1 MAPAVLER
9 VVAAVDSDLRDGT
22 WDRRNG
28 ELRDLAEYDVGMRLI
43 VAQ

>member
-1 MAPAVLER
+1 MIGGQIGR
-9 VVAAVDSDLRDGT
+9 DLRDGT

-28 ELRDLAEYDVGMRLI
+28 ELLDFADYDVGMRLI